1 MSGRSLNLID
11 EFSLLKSE
19 NKSIL
24 FLLTTVCCFFFHN
37 FSLTTL
43 VTHSKF
49 HVDDKKILTRKSC
62 QLHFALSVNSLTLSH
77 NCQEKFSSQWGL
89 LKNWWNGARRLL
101 IVEKE
106 EASTFQAADLA
117 TTVPLTWF
125 QNYIASK
132 TNHCFKSFGKNINF
146 LFYWIHKV
154 KM

>member
-1 MSGRSLNLID
+1 MI
-11 EFSLLKSE
+11 FSLLKSE

-24 FLLTTVCCFFFHN
+24 FLSKTVFFHN

-49 HVDDKKILTRKSC
+49 HVDDKKLLIRKSC
-62 QLHFALSVNSLTLSH
+62 QLHFASPVNSLTPSH

-89 LKNWWNGARRLL
+89 LNNSWNGARRLST
-101 IVEKE
+101 VEKE

-117 TTVPLTWF
+117 TTVPLTCL

-132 TNHCFKSFGKNINF
+132 TNHCFESFGKNISF
-146 LFYWIHKV
+146 LLYWIHKV
-154 KM
+154 KI